1 MAKHKSPQTRYSP
14 DFAVFP
20 LPVVTSPNDP
30 AKVACST
37 EADTLPVTDTAAEI
51 PPVATPRRQFALQ
64 AAATIAVLSL
74 VWPYYGFLHPE
85 AAPPEAGQPLPW
97 MQISLGIGLTAT
109 LFATLTRQPWW
120 WRLIHA
126 LFAPLLWAGLQLS
139 IDPGWFLLGFMLLLL
154 VYRGALSGQ
163 VPLYLSNPASVA
175 AIASRIPA
183 NQRITLIDLGAG
195 IGSSLIPLA
204 RLRPDCHFVGVEN
217 APLTWLIG
225 WFRTRGQQN
234 LDWRWGSL
242 WQASLGEADIVYAF
256 LSPVPMPDLWDKA
269 RAEMRPGTLF
279 LSNTFAVPEVE
290 PEFVID
296 VDCTP
301 ARPLYG
307 YRLP

>member
-1 MAKHKSPQTRYSP
+1 
-14 DFAVFP
+14 
-20 LPVVTSPNDP
+20 VTSPADAP
-30 AKVACST
+30 EPSAH
-37 EADTLPVTDTAAEI
+37 EADTPDSANASPETT
-51 PPVATPRRQFALQ
+51 ATPRRQFALQ
-64 AAATIAVLSL
+64 AAAAIAVLSL

-85 AAPPEAGQPLPW
+85 AGQPLPW
-97 MQISLGIGLTAT
+97 LQISLGIGLTAT

-139 IDPGWFLLGFMLLLL
+139 IDPGWFLLGFMVLLL

-163 VPLYLSNPASVA
+163 VPLYLSNSASVA
-175 AIASRIPA
+175 AIAAQIPA
-183 NQRITLIDLGAG
+183 KQRITLIDLGAG

-204 RLRPDCHFVGVEN
+204 RLRPDCQFVGVEN
-217 APLTWLIG
+217 APLTWLVG
-225 WFRTRGQQN
+225 WLRTRGQKN
-234 LDWRWGSL
+234 LEWRWGSL
-242 WQASLGEADIVYAF
+242 WQTPLAGADIVYAF
-256 LSPVPMPDLWDKA
+256 LSPVPMPELWAKA

-279 LSNTFAVPEVE
+279 LSNTFAVPEVD
-290 PEFVID
+290 PSFVVE